1 MAKLKL
7 REVDKTTR
15 DWIRN
20 PSDEVA
26 ARNGCRFEPA
36 LGQRVIDWWAKH
48 LRLYEGAAWAGKP
61 FLAHDWQIDA
71 TMRMYGWIKYSERW
85 SNMLGHE
92 QWVRRFRYAVI
103 FIPKKNGKSPTLAA
117 HALYLLCGDGEHG
130 QKVFLAAR
138 DGLQARDIAG
148 KHAVE
153 MLKQS
158 PTLVHDCKINV
169 TRGVIQHLP
178 TASILQPI
186 ASADARSQE
195 SKEGLNGC
203 VLVDEVHVVDRRFM
217 KRVSRAGI
225 SRMQPF
231 QIEVSTA
238 GNNPDAYG
246 KDRWDYCKKV
256 EAGQIDDPTLFVAIH
271 AAPDDL
277 SDEDLEADPVKYGQM
292 ANPAWG
298 RLIDQDEYLADYQ
311 TSKQSISD
319 LADFKMYR
327 LNIWQ
332 QSVNPW
338 LRISAWNACAEDYTL
353 EDLRGLRWFAGLDL
367 SKTEDMT
374 ALVIAAPKDDKIYL
388 WPFFWLPEQ
397 TARRNNHLVKF
408 LDWAHGGHLVLTP
421 GEVVDYAYVE
431 RQIAELH
438 QDYGISQLLYDRT
451 YAEDLTQ
458 RLEDNHG
465 IERAQFN
472 QTIMTFAKPTAEFER
487 MVISGKMKHP
497 NHPILNWQAGHCNV
511 RTDSN
516 NNQRPMKPEKHD
528 ARKID
533 GVVAAIMA
541 VGGALED
548 EGESVYESRGVLLL

>member
-1 MAKLKL
+1 MGLLQKS
-7 REVDKTTR
+7 R
-15 DWIRN
+15 
-20 PSDEVA
+20 S
-26 ARNGCRFEPA
+26 
-36 LGQRVIDWWAKH
+36 
-48 LRLYEGAAWAGKP
+48 GK
-61 FLAHDWQIDA
+61 
-71 TMRMYGWIKYSERW
+71 
-85 SNMLGHE
+85 
-92 QWVRRFRYAVI
+92 
-103 FIPKKNGKSPTLAA
+103 
-117 HALYLLCGDGEHG
+117 
-130 QKVFLAAR
+130 
-138 DGLQARDIAG
+138 
-148 KHAVE
+148 
-153 MLKQS
+153 
-158 PTLVHDCKINV
+158 
-169 TRGVIQHLP
+169 
-178 TASILQPI
+178 
-186 ASADARSQE
+186 
-195 SKEGLNGC
+195 
-203 VLVDEVHVVDRRFM
+203 
-217 KRVSRAGI
+217 
-225 SRMQPF
+225 
-231 QIEVSTA
+231 
-238 GNNPDAYG
+238 
-246 KDRWDYCKKV
+246 
-256 EAGQIDDPTLFVAIH
+256 IDDPTLFVAIH